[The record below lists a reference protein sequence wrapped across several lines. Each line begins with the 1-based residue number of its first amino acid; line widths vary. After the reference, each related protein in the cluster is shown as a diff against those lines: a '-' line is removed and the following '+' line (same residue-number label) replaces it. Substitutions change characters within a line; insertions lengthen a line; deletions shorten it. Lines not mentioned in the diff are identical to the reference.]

1 MNTFG
6 VFKVSASALH
16 SQRMR
21 MNIIASN
28 MANVHSTR
36 TESGGPYKKKDIV
49 FSSLLLEDNPGTAG
63 TSGLEGVQ
71 VVDVAED
78 TTPPLMIYEPAHPDA
93 DKDGYVAMPNINI
106 IEEMVN
112 MMMATRAYE
121 ASVSTF
127 NMSKGMYL
135 KTLEIGR

>member
-1 MNTFG
+1 MDTFG
-6 VFKVSASALH
+6 VFKISASALH

-36 TESGGPYKKKDIV
+36 TEEGGPYKKKDIV
-49 FSSLLLEDNPGTAG
+49 FSSMPLEENPGAVG
-63 TSGLEGVQ
+63 NNGIEGVR
-71 VVDVAED
+71 VIDIVED
-78 TTPPLMIYEPAHPDA
+78 TSPPLMIYEPAHPDA
-93 DKDGYVAMPNINI
+93 NTEGYVAMPNINI

-121 ASVSTF
+121 ASISTF
-127 NMSKGMYL
+127 NMSKGMFL

>member
-6 VFKVSASALH
+6 VFKVSASALN